1 MRLIWLLPLILISL
15 INGCSKIT
23 PNIIQTGDCEHGIV
37 TSKNIDDTRKIW
49 KDAEV
54 TDVLIGGGCY
64 QEKFIKKR
72 GN

>member
-15 INGCSKIT
+15 VINGCHKT
-23 PNIIQTGDCEHGIV
+23 VPNIIQTGDCERGIV

-64 QEKFIKKR
+64 QEKFIQKR
-72 GN
+72 G